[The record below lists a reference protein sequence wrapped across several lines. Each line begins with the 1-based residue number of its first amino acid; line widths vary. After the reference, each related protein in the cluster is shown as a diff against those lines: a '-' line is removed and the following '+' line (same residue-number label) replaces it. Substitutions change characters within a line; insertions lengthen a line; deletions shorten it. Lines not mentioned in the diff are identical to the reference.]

1 MEEHLQQTLVVIKPD
16 AVQRTLVGEIIQ
28 RFERVGLKIIAM
40 KMMLAD
46 TDLIE
51 KHYSLDP
58 EWKRK
63 AGEKALKDKNSEG
76 EVNKKKAIEIGNR
89 VLDSLKRFMTAGPVV
104 AIVLEGVHAVPL
116 AKKLVG
122 GTEPFSSDV
131 GTIRGDYVLDSYVL
145 ADTSNRAIRNIIHAS
160 SDNKEAEKEV
170 ELWFDQKELLEYKTA
185 HEHILYDVNFDN
197 VSE

>member
-16 AVQRTLVGEIIQ
+16 AVQRTLIGEIIQ

-51 KHYSLDP
+51 RHYSLDP

-63 AGEKALKDKNSEG
+63 AGEKALKEKDPEG
-76 EVNKKKAIEIGNR
+76 KVDEEKAVEIGNK
-89 VLDSLKRFMTAGPVV
+89 VLGGLKRFMTAGPVV
-104 AIVLEGVHAVPL
+104 AMVLEGVHAVFL
-116 AKKLVG
+116 TKKLVG

-145 ADTSNRAIRNIIHAS
+145 ADTSNRAIRNVVHAS
-160 SDNKEAEKEV
+160 SDSEEAEKEV
-170 ELWFDQKELLEYKTA
+170 ELWFGKEELLAYKTA

-197 VSE
+197 VFE